1 MSLELYSFRRCTLDC
16 RFSGFVLPPWVYR
29 DTSGLSHFLVDPSHP
44 EFLQAEASARPD
56 LGVVSNC
63 RAPHNGPD
71 GARQGMRG
79 LVSLHLAC
87 WLVEPSVHSVLPIP
101 VEVGFQ
107 DHDIPTGAMS
117 VSM

>member
-1 MSLELYSFRRCTLDC
+1 MGT
-16 RFSGFVLPPWVYR
+16 
-29 DTSGLSHFLVDPSHP
+29 SHP
-44 EFLQAEASARPD
+44 EFLQAEDPASSD
-56 LGVVSNC
+56 LGIVSHC
-63 RAPHNGPD
+63 RVPPYGPD
-71 GARQGMRG
+71 GTRCKTRG
-79 LVSLHLAC
+79 NSVCLPALTFTDLAC